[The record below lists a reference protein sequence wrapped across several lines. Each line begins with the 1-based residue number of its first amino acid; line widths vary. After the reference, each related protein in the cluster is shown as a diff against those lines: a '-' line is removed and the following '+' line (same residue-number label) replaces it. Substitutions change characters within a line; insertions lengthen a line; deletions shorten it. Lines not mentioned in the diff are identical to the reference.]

1 MGQQPGRGCHTS
13 RNILVAATAGE
24 RNQLEDFINNVLRN
38 CFMIAVVFRLMDTG
52 NAAVSELWRNLIE
65 LVLHDLKMGSGP
77 LLCLHAQS
85 AATSLCGDKQSKVR
99 LRISDNAY
107 NNVRETINLIQ

>member
-24 RNQLEDFINNVLRN
+24 RNQLEDFINNVLRK
-38 CFMIAVVFRLMDTG
+38 CFMIAVVFILMDNR
-52 NAAVSELWRNLIE
+52 NASVSELWRNLIE
-65 LVLHDLKMGSGP
+65 IVLHDLSGP

-85 AATSLCGDKQSKVR
+85 VTTLCGNKHRVR
-99 LRISDNAY
+99 CG
-107 NNVRETINLIQ
+107 